1 MHDAARIGMDRL
13 NWILIR
19 RERLARFAWLALLL
33 VLAAC
38 NDGNS
43 GGDGGY

>member
-1 MHDAARIGMDRL
+1 MDRL
-13 NWILIR
+13 NWTLIR
-19 RERLARFAWLALLL
+19 HERLARFAWLALLL